1 MAADERR
8 LLDRLILQARMAD
21 EEPEDP
27 TPTTSGGWKRRSGR
41 PGFWTGG
48 TGGTA
53 LTAGLVRTPSSGAA
67 SMPPSPPT
75 SGWFGT

>member
-1 MAADERR
+1 MYEDERR

-27 TPTTSGGWKRRSGR
+27 TPDDLGQTARTAR
-41 PGFWTGG
+41 
-48 TGGTA
+48 TA

-67 SMPPSPPT
+67 SMSPSPPT